1 MDQRY
6 LRFPQEIGFGDGHYN
21 TGHNFL
27 IPPRKPNGGYFTD
40 EQLEVYSLMQLA
52 RSPVEPIMG
61 CFKLHGCF
69 KTKWARSPEALAMWY
84 KVLTHLRI
92 RNMYIKA
99 DAGCPRH
106 RGCGPYRHW

>member
-40 EQLEVYSLMQLA
+40 EQLWRCGT
-52 RSPVEPIMG
+52 RS
-61 CFKLHGCF
+61 
-69 KTKWARSPEALAMWY
+69 
-84 KVLTHLRI
+84 
-92 RNMYIKA
+92 
-99 DAGCPRH
+99 
-106 RGCGPYRHW
+106 